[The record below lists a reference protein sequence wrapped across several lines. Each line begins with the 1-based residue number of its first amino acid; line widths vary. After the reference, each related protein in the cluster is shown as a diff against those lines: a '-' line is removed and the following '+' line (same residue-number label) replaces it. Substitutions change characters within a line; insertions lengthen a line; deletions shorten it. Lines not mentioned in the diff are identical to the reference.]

1 MEVEVLA
8 PAQWQPLLVRE
19 TGVDSSALANLL
31 AAVHR
36 RHAGLSVQAAAS
48 WLRGGSGS
56 LRAAILKRLS
66 DALFRLPRDTP
77 HAIKPS
83 LDGRFL
89 DLLPPSQLV
98 VQVLGPLALRA
109 CRQMSRTI
117 LFGQSDVTGPSSAA
131 AQYAEYEMAFGREID
146 AIVTAEPAK
155 AERFF
160 WDKLALQVWIGAHA
174 AAEQLTP
181 LESGA
186 PAPEDDHVPANIDGG
201 VLHFL
206 KVLEPRFP
214 RRTHSSLTRVRQQQD
229 NIRPSPLK
237 QAGVRGIRVSRALAD
252 VQDRLFSEFTHPR
265 IIQLDRLINSGFL
278 VRLRPPPLGE
288 QRRLLLVGL
297 ASEASTAS
305 GHAFAKAMWLDAAER
320 LAALLVQAGVRMTD
334 LVHITRMD
342 EDMAMRVAV
351 SLDTP
356 SPYRSEVDAL
366 SFGAHER
373 LAMLRAH
380 GWLPGFLDTNPK
392 ILPTPNREGIANHR
406 QGLAGHLERTTL
418 AAFHHF
424 PPSIEAV
431 ASDRTRA
438 FEQYGRIHAQVF
450 LPMADM
456 PTAENRTAWMD
467 ELARAIGLNVGKNA
481 NITVVGMPRR
491 ADEAFHVLQA
501 RRAPTVIEGVVKER
515 GRALNAVATDL
526 SGALLHGALETLHG

>member
-31 AAVHR
+31 AAAHR
-36 RHAGLSVQAAAS
+36 RHAGLSVRAAAS

-56 LRAAILKRLS
+56 LRVTILKRLS
-66 DALFRLPRDTP
+66 DALFRLPRDNP
-77 HAIKPS
+77 HAVKPP
-83 LDGRFL
+83 LDSRFL

-98 VQVLGPLALRA
+98 MQALGPLALRA
-109 CRQMSRTI
+109 CRQMGRTI
-117 LFGQSDVTGPSSAA
+117 LFGQSDIAGTSSAA
-131 AQYAEYEMAFGREID
+131 AHYPEYETAFGREVD

-155 AERFF
+155 SERFF
-160 WDKLALQVWIGAHA
+160 WDKLAYQVWIGAHA
-174 AAEQLTP
+174 AAERLTP
-181 LESGA
+181 LGA
-186 PAPEDDHVPANIDGG
+186 GSAAPEDDHVPANVDGG

-288 QRRLLLVGL
+288 RRRLLLVGL
-297 ASEASTAS
+297 ASEPSTAS
-305 GHAFAKAMWLDAAER
+305 GSAFAKAMWLDAAER
-320 LAALLVQAGVRMTD
+320 LAVLLVQAGVRMAD
-334 LVHITRMD
+334 LVHITGMD
-342 EDMAMRVAV
+342 EDIVTRVAV
-351 SLDTP
+351 SLDQP
-356 SPYRSEVDAL
+356 GPYRSEVDAL

-380 GWLPGFLDTNPK
+380 GWLPGFLDINPK
-392 ILPTPNREGIANHR
+392 ILPTPNRENATSSRQGIAGR
-406 QGLAGHLERTTL
+406 LERATQ
-418 AAFHHF
+418 AAFRHF
-424 PPSIEAV
+424 PPSIEAA

-438 FEQYGRIHAQVF
+438 FEQYGRVHVQVF

-456 PTAENRTAWMD
+456 PAAEARTAWID
-467 ELARAIGLNVGKNA
+467 ELARAIGLTVGKSA
-481 NITVVGMPRR
+481 NIAVVGMPRR
-491 ADEAFHVLQA
+491 ADGAFHLLQGQ
-501 RRAPTVIEGVVKER
+501 RAPAVIEGVVRER
-515 GRALNAVATDL
+515 GRTLDSVATDL